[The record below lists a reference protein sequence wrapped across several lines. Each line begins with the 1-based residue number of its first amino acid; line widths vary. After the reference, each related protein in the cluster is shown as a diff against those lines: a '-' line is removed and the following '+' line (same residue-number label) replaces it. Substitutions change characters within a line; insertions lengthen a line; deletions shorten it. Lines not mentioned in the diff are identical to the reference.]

1 MAHRAL
7 IFITVPTKDNPG
19 LPRAFL
25 KVGGI
30 SLLER
35 QLRML
40 KRLGIED
47 VTLVAGEFLSAVE
60 NAKFRRGPEKIKI
73 LNLPDMKP
81 EGHFP
86 KGEKVLV
93 LEAGVLIDER
103 IMKAVLAKKSRRA
116 IAVYPE
122 KTVIYG
128 KGYGLKLKT
137 AKGEKLFASAAT
149 VLGEDIIK
157 AFATRGFQETP
168 LPNLLK
174 TGLAMA
180 ASPFVDISKLPTYL
194 ADRRRDLEI
203 MWRPVGKQSETGKA
217 TRAQIATAQKGCL
230 DWPARWIHPFFENL
244 TVELI
249 SPFPITPNHITLI
262 TMIVGFYIT
271 HLFWTGQMLLGLI
284 LALIIGVLDGV
295 DGKLARTKME
305 QTKLGE
311 FEHIADK
318 IVEYSWYIGIAI
330 FLAGVEG
337 NALPWALAVLTILFA
352 AAEVVQG
359 EFFRRLTGKQLDDAG
374 KFERTARIFT
384 ARRNTII
391 WGLIPFALMD
401 QWLLGFWAVA
411 IFTAFTFFLA
421 QVRFFIR
428 VREYG
433 SEKSSEIKK
442 NFDDT
447 AYF

>member
-1 MAHRAL
+1 MAHKAL
-7 IFITVPTKDNPG
+7 IFITAPAKDAPG
-19 LPRAFL
+19 VPRAFL

-40 KRLGIED
+40 KRLGVEEAC
-47 VTLVAGEFLSAVE
+47 LVAGEFLRDLE
-60 NAKFRRGPEKIKI
+60 DTKFHRGPDKIET
-73 LNLPDMKP
+73 LGLADMKP
-81 EGHFP
+81 EGHFS
-86 KGEKVLV
+86 KDQKVLV

-103 IMKAVLAKKSRRA
+103 IMKAVLAKKGRRA
-116 IAVYPE
+116 VAIFPE

-128 KGYGLKLKT
+128 KGYGLKLKSP
-137 AKGEKLFASAAT
+137 KGDKLFASAAS
-149 VLGEDIIK
+149 VLGEDIIRTFG
-157 AFATRGFQETP
+157 ARGFQEKP
-168 LPNLLK
+168 LNTLLELVLK
-174 TGLAMA
+174 A
-180 ASPFVDISKLPTYL
+180 ATSPFVDISKLPTYL
-194 ADRRRDLEI
+194 ADRRRELDI
-203 MWRPVGKQSETGKA
+203 MWRPVGKKSETGKA

-249 SPFPITPNHITLI
+249 CPFPITPNMITVI
-262 TMIVGFYIT
+262 TMLVGGYIT
-271 HLFWTGQMLLGLI
+271 YLFATGQMFFGLI
-284 LALIIGVLDGV
+284 LALVIGVLDGV

-305 QTKLGE
+305 QTKIGE
-311 FEHIADK
+311 LEHIADK
-318 IVEYSWYIGIAI
+318 IVEYSWYLGIAYY
-330 FLAGVEG
+330 LAEVEG
-337 NALPWALAVLTILFA
+337 NALPWALAVLVILFA
-352 AAEVVQG
+352 WAEVVQG

-374 KFERTARIFT
+374 KFERTNRIFS

-391 WGLIPFALMD
+391 WGLIPFALLD

-411 IFTAFTFFLA
+411 IFTAATFFVA

-428 VREYG
+428 VRDYG
-433 SEKSSEIKK
+433 SEKSLEIKK

>member
-1 MAHRAL
+1 MAHKAL
-7 IFITVPTKDNPG
+7 IFITAPAKDAPG

-40 KRLGIED
+40 KRLGIEEAC
-47 VTLVAGEFLSAVE
+47 LVAGEFLADLE
-60 NAKFRRGPEKIKI
+60 NARFRRGPEKIEI
-73 LNLPDMKP
+73 LGLADLKP
-81 EGHFP
+81 QGHFS
-86 KGEKVLV
+86 KEQKVLV

-116 IAVYPE
+116 VAIFPE

-128 KGYGLKLKT
+128 KGYGLKLKSPR
-137 AKGEKLFASAAT
+137 GEKLFASAAT
-149 VLGEDIIK
+149 VLGEDIIR
-157 AFATRGFQETP
+157 AFGTRGFQEKP
-168 LPNLLK
+168 LSNLLK
-174 TGLAMA
+174 VVLNAS
-180 ASPFVDISKLPTYL
+180 ASPFVDISQLPTYL
-194 ADRRRDLEI
+194 ADRRRDLDI
-203 MWRPVGKQSETGKA
+203 MWRPVGKKSETGKA

-244 TVELI
+244 TVEFI
-249 SPFPITPNHITLI
+249 CPFPITPNMITVL
-262 TMIVGFYIT
+262 TGFVGFYIT
-271 HLFWTGQMLLGLI
+271 YLFATGAMIPALI
-284 LALIIGVLDGV
+284 LALVIGVLDGV

-305 QTKLGE
+305 QTKWGE
-311 FEHIADK
+311 AEHILDK
-318 IVEYSWYIGIAI
+318 FVEYSWYLGIAF
-330 FLAGVEG
+330 FLAGAEG

-374 KFERTARIFT
+374 KFERTVRIFS

-391 WGLIPFALMD
+391 WGLIPFALLD

-411 IFTAFTFFLA
+411 IFTAVTFFIA

-428 VREYG
+428 VRDYG
-433 SEKSSEIKK
+433 SEKSLEIKK

>member
-1 MAHRAL
+1 MAQKAL
-7 IFITVPTKDNPG
+7 IFITSETRDKPG
-19 LPRAFL
+19 YPRAFL

-35 QLRML
+35 QLRQL

-47 VTLVAGEFLSAVE
+47 VTVVAGEFLSALE
-60 NAKFRRGPEKIKI
+60 ETKFRRGPEKITI
-73 LNLPDMKP
+73 LSLPDMKP
-81 EGHFP
+81 EGNFP

-103 IMKAVLAKKSRRA
+103 IMKAVLAKKGRRTLA
-116 IAVYPE
+116 TFPE

-128 KGYGLKLKT
+128 KGYGLKLKS
-137 AKGEKLFASAAT
+137 ARGEKLFASVAS

-157 AFATRGFQETP
+157 AFGARGFQETP
-168 LPNLLK
+168 LVNLLK
-174 TGLAMA
+174 TVLAA
-180 ASPFVDISKLPTYL
+180 TASPFIDVSKMPTYL
-194 ADRRRDLEI
+194 ADRRRNLDI
-203 MWRPVGKQSETGKA
+203 MWRPVAKQSETGKA

-249 SPFPITPNHITLI
+249 CPYPITPNFITVI
-262 TMIVGFYIT
+262 TFLVGGYIT
-271 HLFWTGQMLLGLI
+271 YLFATGQMLFGLI
-284 LALIIGVLDGV
+284 LALVIGVLDGV

-305 QTKLGE
+305 QTPIGE
-311 FEHIADK
+311 LEHIADK
-318 IVEYSWYIGIAI
+318 IVEYFWYLGIAWY
-330 FLAGVEG
+330 LAGVEG
-337 NALPWALAVLTILFA
+337 NALPWALAVLIILFA
-352 AAEVVQG
+352 WAEVVQG

-391 WGLIPFALMD
+391 WGLIPFALLD

-411 IFTAFTFFLA
+411 IFTALTFFIA
-421 QVRFFIR
+421 QVRFIIR

-433 SEKSSEIKK
+433 SEKSLEIKK